1 MKEILLD
8 AQELLVKWEKAN
20 PLKKQNWSD
29 RQSSLNDSWSECRPT
44 IFKSL
49 LQSSFAVLEDVI
61 CQKCMCEV
69 AALRCQECSTTTD
82 AVIKNIFLTFLLC
95 TILCFRRSAQ
105 YYSLWWW
112 WPLFFICYYLTLFL
126 SSFNII
132 FLIIFEP
139 RFICWLEF
147 SLIKLNLKGEELLKH
162 YFDLGLSYSEIWA
175 FLAFAHGIHFR

>member
-1 MKEILLD
+1 MHRCLTNLCSILFFKGEMKEILLD

-69 AALRCQECSTTTD
+69 AVLRCQECSTTKHLCHSCDTS
-82 AVIKNIFLTFLLC
+82 VHGFLPFHDREAIVYGHFVPIPST
-95 TILCFRRSAQ
+95 TSRNS
-105 YYSLWWW
+105 
-112 WPLFFICYYLTLFL
+112 
-126 SSFNII
+126 
-132 FLIIFEP
+132 
-139 RFICWLEF
+139 
-147 SLIKLNLKGEELLKH
+147 KGEWMTVGTVNKLLNK
-162 YFDLGLSYSEIWA
+162 YM
-175 FLAFAHGIHFR
+175 